1 MVTTARTAP
10 PTSVQA
16 ASASTLLPCQRRP
29 DIFDQPLLT
38 SPPAGRVAGPP
49 LQTRRRQALTHAA
62 RQLCSSCP
70 LWAECL
76 RDAVVQSDPG
86 GYAAATTRQDRRWI
100 RRRIGIGD
108 GQGRLSPWP
117 DRGGSPA
124 DVGDDVVLQ
133 AFHALQEDRARR
145 PALSAAAG
153 AGTRADPGGVLVN
166 GKAHRSAAGGEPQV
180 GQQRV
185 NTHEVSMAAP
195 AGERITFSLD
205 DPARAIQK
213 AVLGP
218 LLRSAL
224 PTLEVTEQIAAMLV
238 RIPSSGI
245 RPQLCDAL
253 GEVRRSL
260 EIWRTAAGEDLAGL
274 PESNGLTGSVSVELA
289 AGDPLSALRQE
300 IFEPLLQRLAESIR
314 RIEVLTAVLSTAPDG
329 GAPAADAPHGT
340 ELAAVHAS
348 LGELG
353 AHIDQYAAE
362 APRTPSADRF
372 RAGGSRDAQLRSV
385 PDLAPRGVLPFA
397 PLPALSLRRAV
408 EEAVNSFPGPF
419 TARDVLMALP
429 RGAYQDP
436 AKSVSNALSA
446 LARSGT
452 LLRISRGTY
461 AVVSPSGGVFA
472 ASS

>member
-86 GYAAATTRQDRRWI
+86 GYAAGTTRQDRRWI

-117 DRGGSPA
+117 DRGGRPA

-133 AFHALQEDRARR
+133 AFHAFQEYRARR
-145 PALSAAAG
+145 PALSAAG
-153 AGTRADPGGVLVN
+153 TGTRADPGGVPVN
-166 GKAHRSAAGGEPQV
+166 GKAHRSAARGEPQL

-218 LLRSAL
+218 LLRAAL
-224 PTLEVTEQIAAMLV
+224 PTLEVTEQIAAILV

-245 RPQLCDAL
+245 RPELRDAL
-253 GEVRRSL
+253 GETRRCL
-260 EIWRTAAGEDLAGL
+260 EAWRTAAGEDLAGR
-274 PESNGLTGSVSVELA
+274 PETNGLTGSVSVELA
-289 AGDPLSALRQE
+289 ADDPLSALRQE
-300 IFEPLLQRLAESIR
+300 IFEPLLHRLAESIR
-314 RIEVLTAVLSTAPDG
+314 RIEVLTAVLSTSPDG
-329 GAPAADAPHGT
+329 GAPGPVAPHGT

-353 AHIDQYAAE
+353 AHIDQYATE
-362 APRTPSADRF
+362 ASRAHDRF
-372 RAGGSRDAQLRSV
+372 RTGGSRDTQLRSV
-385 PDLAPRGVLPFA
+385 PDLDSGGMHQFA
-397 PLPALSLRRAV
+397 PVPALSLRRAV
-408 EEAVNSFPGPF
+408 EEAVTSFPGPF
-419 TARDVLMALP
+419 TARDVLLALP

-446 LARSGT
+446 LARSGD

-461 AVVSPSGGVFA
+461 AVASPSGGVFA